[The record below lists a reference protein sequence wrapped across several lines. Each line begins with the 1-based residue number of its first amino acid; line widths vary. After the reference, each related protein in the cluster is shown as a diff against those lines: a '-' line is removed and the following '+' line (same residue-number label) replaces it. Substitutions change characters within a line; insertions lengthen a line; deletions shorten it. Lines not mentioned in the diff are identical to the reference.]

1 MYKIVKGIYYYLHEK
16 LYYERSG
23 GWNTAPTVLE
33 RGNGSCSEYTF
44 VFISMCRAAGV
55 PARYVGSVVERG
67 ESASMD
73 EVFIDG

>member
-1 MYKIVKGIYYYLHEK
+1 M
-16 LYYERSG
+16 YYERSG
-23 GWNTAPTVLE
+23 GWNTAPIVLE

-67 ESASMD
+67 ESAS
-73 EVFIDG
+73 G